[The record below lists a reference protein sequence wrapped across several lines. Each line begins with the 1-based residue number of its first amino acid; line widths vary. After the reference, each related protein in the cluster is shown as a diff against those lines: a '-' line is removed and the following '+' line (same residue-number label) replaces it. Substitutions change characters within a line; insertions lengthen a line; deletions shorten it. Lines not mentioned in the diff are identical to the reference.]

1 MNFTWLLI
9 FAILTFLISTMYF
22 YMFSRKQEK
31 FMQYWGFSWVA
42 YSCSLL
48 CLVLYFSQPSEIFLE
63 VRKIIDMFNL
73 LLLLFGTYSFI
84 HVKTPAYWY
93 RFSLYMVLLAVICI
107 IYRFDLLSF
116 YLPISIYQMII
127 TIFICHNVFRKWNVA
142 KGEKIIAVLVFLT
155 WGFGKALLS
164 IAEIFIT
171 LEYNLYI
178 TELMLSNIVNFC
190 ILTIYVVYSRSENDL
205 VDSLYKTVVENSKDA
220 FFYYKTFPYNAFR
233 YVSPSIT
240 DFTGFSPAHFYD
252 NPQFYLN
259 MVSDDQVQEISE
271 IFNPKDNYNEIHT
284 IELCRKNGEK
294 FWGEF
299 SCTLLRNEND
309 EIIAIEGTLR
319 DVTKLKTTEM
329 EQLEATRGRNMLL
342 SYISHE
348 LRTPITS
355 IAGYLTALTD
365 GTINNQKD
373 RKEAM
378 DIITSRTFTLKK
390 LVDELDQL
398 TKIETH
404 QFSFDFTSYTAAD
417 AAELMLNDN
426 ISDAYSAGF
435 EITANYNHDVLNN
448 YWIIIDADRI
458 NQVFSNL
465 INNAIKYSS
474 DKKKLQ
480 ITFEIDDNEENFVV
494 SVKDSGIGIRDQHL
508 SHIFDRFYRA
518 DIKDNG
524 RNIIEGRGLG
534 LTLCKE
540 ILKAHQ
546 GDIFV
551 ESIYGSGSTF
561 TFIIP
566 IFKEG

>member
-48 CLVLYFSQPSEIFLE
+48 CLVLYFSEPLETFLE
-63 VRKIIDMFNL
+63 IRKVIDMFNL
-73 LLLLFGTYSFI
+73 QLLLFGTYSFM

-93 RFSLYMVLLAVICI
+93 RFSLYMLLLAVICMV
-107 IYRFDLLSF
+107 YRFDLLSF
-116 YLPISIYQMII
+116 YLPISIYQIII
-127 TIFICHNVFRKWNVA
+127 TIFICYNVFKKWNVA

-155 WGFGKALLS
+155 WGFGKSLLS
-164 IAEIFIT
+164 IAEIFIS

-190 ILTIYVVYSRSENDL
+190 ILTIYVVYTRSENDL

-220 FFYYKTFPYNAFR
+220 FFYYKLKPYSAFQ
-233 YVSPSIT
+233 YVSPSIEE
-240 DFTGFSPAHFYD
+240 FTGFTASSFYS
-252 NPQFYLN
+252 NPQFYLH
-259 MVSDDQVQEISE
+259 MVSDDQVEEITD
-271 IFNPKDNYNEIHT
+271 IFNPKEAYSELHT

-299 SCTLLRNEND
+299 SCTVLND
-309 EIIAIEGTLR
+309 EHGEPIALEGTLR
-319 DVTKLKTTEM
+319 DVTKLKTSEM

-355 IAGYLTALTD
+355 IAGYLTALSD
-365 GTINNQKD
+365 GTMSSDKE
-373 RKEAM
+373 KTEAM
-378 DIITSRTFTLKK
+378 DIITSKTLTLKK

-404 QFSFDFTSYTAAD
+404 QFTFNFESYTAAEATD
-417 AAELMLNDN
+417 MMINCCV
-426 ISDAYSAGF
+426 SDAKSADF
-435 EITANYNHDVLNN
+435 DVYINRDINLLSDH
-448 YWIIIDADRI
+448 WIIIDTDRI

-465 INNAIKYSS
+465 VNNSIKYSTNT
-474 DKKKLQ
+474 KKLWLD
-480 ITFEIDDNEENFVV
+480 FEIDDNEENFVV
-494 SVKDSGIGIRDQHL
+494 SVKDSGIGIKDQHI

-518 DIKDNG
+518 DTKDNTLHT
-524 RNIIEGRGLG
+524 IEGRGLG

-540 ILKAHQ
+540 IINAHQ
-546 GDIFV
+546 GEIFA
-551 ESIYGSGSTF
+551 ESTYGTGSTF

>member
-48 CLVLYFSQPSEIFLE
+48 CLVLYFSEPLEIFLE
-63 VRKIIDMFNL
+63 IRKVIDMFNL
-73 LLLLFGTYSFI
+73 LLLLFGTYSFM

-93 RFSLYMVLLAVICI
+93 RFSLYMLLLAVICMV
-107 IYRFDLLSF
+107 YRFDLLSF
-116 YLPISIYQMII
+116 YLPISIYQIII
-127 TIFICHNVFRKWNVA
+127 TIFICYNVFRKWNVA
-142 KGEKIIAVLVFLT
+142 KGERIIAVLVFLT
-155 WGFGKALLS
+155 WGFGKSLLS
-164 IAEIFIT
+164 IAEIFIS

-190 ILTIYVVYSRSENDL
+190 ILTIYVVYTRSENDL

-220 FFYYKTFPYNAFR
+220 FFYYKLQPYNAFQ
-233 YVSPSIT
+233 YVSPSIE
-240 DFTGFSPAHFYD
+240 DFTGFTPSSFYS
-252 NPQFYLN
+252 NPQFYLH
-259 MVSDDQVQEISE
+259 MVSDDQVEEITD
-271 IFNPKDNYNEIHT
+271 IFNPKEAYSELHT
-284 IELCRKNGEK
+284 IELCRKSGEK

-299 SCTLLRNEND
+299 SCTVLND
-309 EIIAIEGTLR
+309 EHGEPIALEGTLR
-319 DVTKLKTTEM
+319 DVTKLKTAEM

-355 IAGYLTALTD
+355 IAGYLTALSD
-365 GTINNQKD
+365 GTMSSDKE
-373 RKEAM
+373 KAEAM
-378 DIITSRTFTLKK
+378 DIITSKTLTLKK

-404 QFSFDFTSYTAAD
+404 QFTFNFESYTAAE
-417 AAELMLNDN
+417 ATAMM
-426 ISDAYSAGF
+426 ISCSVSDARSAGF
-435 EITANYNHDVLNN
+435 DVYIDYDANLLSDH
-448 YWIIIDADRI
+448 WIIIDANRI

-465 INNAIKYSS
+465 VNNSIKYSMNT
-474 DKKKLQ
+474 KKLWLD
-480 ITFEIDDNEENFVV
+480 FEIDDNEENFVV
-494 SVKDSGIGIRDQHL
+494 SVKDSGIGIKDQHI

-518 DIKDNG
+518 DVKDNTLHT
-524 RNIIEGRGLG
+524 IEGRGLG

-540 ILKAHQ
+540 IINAHQ
-546 GDIFV
+546 GEIFA
-551 ESIYGSGSTF
+551 ESTYGTGSTF

>member
-48 CLVLYFSQPSEIFLE
+48 CLVLYFSEPLEIFLE
-63 VRKIIDMFNL
+63 IRKVIDMFNL
-73 LLLLFGTYSFI
+73 LLLLFGTYSFM

-93 RFSLYMVLLAVICI
+93 RFSLYMLLLAVICMV
-107 IYRFDLLSF
+107 YRFDLLSF
-116 YLPISIYQMII
+116 YLPISIYQIII
-127 TIFICHNVFRKWNVA
+127 TIFICYNVFRKWNVA
-142 KGEKIIAVLVFLT
+142 KGERIIAVLVFLT
-155 WGFGKALLS
+155 WGFGKSFLS
-164 IAEIFIT
+164 IAEIFIS

-190 ILTIYVVYSRSENDL
+190 ILTIYVVYTRSENDL

-220 FFYYKTFPYNAFR
+220 FFYYKLQPYNAFQ
-233 YVSPSIT
+233 YVSPSIE
-240 DFTGFSPAHFYD
+240 DFTGFTPSSFYS
-252 NPQFYLN
+252 NPQFYLH
-259 MVSDDQVQEISE
+259 MVSDDQVEEITD
-271 IFNPKDNYNEIHT
+271 IFNPKEAYSELHT
-284 IELCRKNGEK
+284 IELCRKSGEK

-299 SCTLLRNEND
+299 SCTVLND
-309 EIIAIEGTLR
+309 EHGEPIALEGTLR
-319 DVTKLKTTEM
+319 DVTKLKTAEM

-355 IAGYLTALTD
+355 IAGYLTALSD
-365 GTINNQKD
+365 GTMSSDKE
-373 RKEAM
+373 KAEAM
-378 DIITSRTFTLKK
+378 DIITSKTLTLKK

-404 QFSFDFTSYTAAD
+404 QFTFNFESYTAAE
-417 AAELMLNDN
+417 ATAMM
-426 ISDAYSAGF
+426 ISCSVSDARSAGF
-435 EITANYNHDVLNN
+435 DVYIDYDANLLSDH
-448 YWIIIDADRI
+448 WIIIDADRI

-465 INNAIKYSS
+465 VNNSIKYSMNT
-474 DKKKLQ
+474 KKLWLD
-480 ITFEIDDNEENFVV
+480 FEIDDNEENFVV
-494 SVKDSGIGIRDQHL
+494 SVKDSGIGIKDQHI

-518 DIKDNG
+518 DVKDNTLHT
-524 RNIIEGRGLG
+524 IEGRGLG

-540 ILKAHQ
+540 IINAHQ
-546 GDIFV
+546 GEIFA
-551 ESIYGSGSTF
+551 ESTYGTGSTF

>member
-48 CLVLYFSQPSEIFLE
+48 CLVLYFSEPLEIFLE
-63 VRKIIDMFNL
+63 IRKVIDMFNL
-73 LLLLFGTYSFI
+73 LLLLFGTYSFM

-93 RFSLYMVLLAVICI
+93 RFSLYMLLLAVICMV
-107 IYRFDLLSF
+107 YRFDLLSF
-116 YLPISIYQMII
+116 YLPISIYQIII
-127 TIFICHNVFRKWNVA
+127 TIFICYNVFRKWNVA
-142 KGEKIIAVLVFLT
+142 KGERIIAVLVFLT
-155 WGFGKALLS
+155 WGFGKSLLS
-164 IAEIFIT
+164 IAEIFIS

-190 ILTIYVVYSRSENDL
+190 ILTIYVVYTRSENDL

-220 FFYYKTFPYNAFR
+220 FFYYKLQPYNAFQ
-233 YVSPSIT
+233 YVSPSIE
-240 DFTGFSPAHFYD
+240 DFTGFTPSSFYS
-252 NPQFYLN
+252 NPQFYLH
-259 MVSDDQVQEISE
+259 MVSDDQVEEITD
-271 IFNPKDNYNEIHT
+271 IFNPKEAYSELHT
-284 IELCRKNGEK
+284 IELCRKSGEK

-299 SCTLLRNEND
+299 SCTVLND
-309 EIIAIEGTLR
+309 EHGEPIALEGTLR
-319 DVTKLKTTEM
+319 DVTKLKTAEM

-355 IAGYLTALTD
+355 IAGYLTALSD
-365 GTINNQKD
+365 GTMSSDKE
-373 RKEAM
+373 KAEAM
-378 DIITSRTFTLKK
+378 DIITSKTLTLKK

-404 QFSFDFTSYTAAD
+404 QFTFNFESYTAAE
-417 AAELMLNDN
+417 ATAMM
-426 ISDAYSAGF
+426 ISCSVSDARSAGF
-435 EITANYNHDVLNN
+435 DVYIDYDANLLSDH
-448 YWIIIDADRI
+448 WIIIDADRI

-465 INNAIKYSS
+465 VNNSIKYSMNT
-474 DKKKLQ
+474 KKLWLD
-480 ITFEIDDNEENFVV
+480 FEIDDNEENFVV
-494 SVKDSGIGIRDQHL
+494 SVKDSGIGIKDQHI

-518 DIKDNG
+518 DVKDNTLHT
-524 RNIIEGRGLG
+524 IEGRGLG

-540 ILKAHQ
+540 IINAHQ
-546 GDIFV
+546 GEIFA
-551 ESIYGSGSTF
+551 ESTYGTGSTF

>member
-48 CLVLYFSQPSEIFLE
+48 CLVLYFSEPLEIFLE
-63 VRKIIDMFNL
+63 IRKVIDMFNL
-73 LLLLFGTYSFI
+73 LLLLFGTYSFM

-93 RFSLYMVLLAVICI
+93 RFSLYMLLLAVICMV
-107 IYRFDLLSF
+107 YRFDLLSF
-116 YLPISIYQMII
+116 YLPISIYQIII
-127 TIFICHNVFRKWNVA
+127 TIFICYNVFRKWNVA
-142 KGEKIIAVLVFLT
+142 KGERIIAVLVFLT
-155 WGFGKALLS
+155 WGFGKSLLS
-164 IAEIFIT
+164 IAEIFIS

-190 ILTIYVVYSRSENDL
+190 ILTIYVVYTRSENDL

-220 FFYYKTFPYNAFR
+220 FFYYKLQPYNAFQ
-233 YVSPSIT
+233 YVSPSIE
-240 DFTGFSPAHFYD
+240 DFTGFTPSSFYS
-252 NPQFYLN
+252 NPQFYLH
-259 MVSDDQVQEISE
+259 MVSDDQVEEITD
-271 IFNPKDNYNEIHT
+271 IFNPKEAYSELHT
-284 IELCRKNGEK
+284 IELCRKSGEK

-299 SCTLLRNEND
+299 SCTVLND
-309 EIIAIEGTLR
+309 EHGEPIALEGTLR
-319 DVTKLKTTEM
+319 DVTKLKTAEM

-355 IAGYLTALTD
+355 IAGYLTALSD
-365 GTINNQKD
+365 GTMSSDKE
-373 RKEAM
+373 KAEAM
-378 DIITSRTFTLKK
+378 DIITSKTLTLKK

-404 QFSFDFTSYTAAD
+404 QFTFNFESYTAAE
-417 AAELMLNDN
+417 ATAMM
-426 ISDAYSAGF
+426 ISCSVSDARSAGF
-435 EITANYNHDVLNN
+435 DVYIDYDANLLSDH
-448 YWIIIDADRI
+448 WIIIDADRI

-465 INNAIKYSS
+465 VNNSIKYSTNT
-474 DKKKLQ
+474 KKLWLD
-480 ITFEIDDNEENFVV
+480 FEIDDNEENFVV
-494 SVKDSGIGIRDQHL
+494 SVKDSGIGIKDQHI

-518 DIKDNG
+518 DAKDNTLHT
-524 RNIIEGRGLG
+524 IEGRGLG

-540 ILKAHQ
+540 IINAHQ
-546 GDIFV
+546 GEIFA
-551 ESIYGSGSTF
+551 ESTYGTGSTF

>member
-48 CLVLYFSQPSEIFLE
+48 CLVLYFSEPLEIFLE
-63 VRKIIDMFNL
+63 IRKVIDMFNL
-73 LLLLFGTYSFI
+73 LLLLFGTYSFM

-93 RFSLYMVLLAVICI
+93 RFSLYMLLLAVICMV
-107 IYRFDLLSF
+107 YRFDLLSF
-116 YLPISIYQMII
+116 YLPISIYQIII
-127 TIFICHNVFRKWNVA
+127 TIFICYNVFRKWNVA
-142 KGEKIIAVLVFLT
+142 KGERIIAVLVFLT
-155 WGFGKALLS
+155 WGFGKSLLS
-164 IAEIFIT
+164 IAEIFIS

-190 ILTIYVVYSRSENDL
+190 ILTIYVVYTRSENDL

-220 FFYYKTFPYNAFR
+220 FFYYKLQPYNAFQ
-233 YVSPSIT
+233 YVSPSIEE
-240 DFTGFSPAHFYD
+240 FTGFTPSSFYS
-252 NPQFYLN
+252 NPQFYLH
-259 MVSDDQVQEISE
+259 MVSDDQVEEITD
-271 IFNPKDNYNEIHT
+271 IFNPKEAYSELHT
-284 IELCRKNGEK
+284 IELCRKSGEK

-299 SCTLLRNEND
+299 SCTVLND
-309 EIIAIEGTLR
+309 EHGEPIALEGTLR
-319 DVTKLKTTEM
+319 DVTKLKTAEM

-355 IAGYLTALTD
+355 IAGYLTALSD
-365 GTINNQKD
+365 GTMSSDKE
-373 RKEAM
+373 KAEAM
-378 DIITSRTFTLKK
+378 DIITSKTLTLKK

-404 QFSFDFTSYTAAD
+404 QFTFNFESYTAAE
-417 AAELMLNDN
+417 ATAMM
-426 ISDAYSAGF
+426 ISCSVSDARSAGF
-435 EITANYNHDVLNN
+435 DVYIDYDTNLLSDH
-448 YWIIIDADRI
+448 WIIIDADRI

-465 INNAIKYSS
+465 VNNSIKYSMNT
-474 DKKKLQ
+474 KKLWLD
-480 ITFEIDDNEENFVV
+480 FEIDDNEENFVV
-494 SVKDSGIGIRDQHL
+494 SVKDSGIGIKDQHI

-518 DIKDNG
+518 DVKDNTLHT
-524 RNIIEGRGLG
+524 IEGRGLG

-540 ILKAHQ
+540 IINAHQ
-546 GDIFV
+546 GEIFA
-551 ESIYGSGSTF
+551 ESTYGTGSTF

>member
-48 CLVLYFSQPSEIFLE
+48 CLVLYFSEPLEIFLE
-63 VRKIIDMFNL
+63 IRKVIDMFNL
-73 LLLLFGTYSFI
+73 QLLLFGTYSFM

-93 RFSLYMVLLAVICI
+93 RFSLYMLLLAVICMV
-107 IYRFDLLSF
+107 YRFDLLSF
-116 YLPISIYQMII
+116 YLPISIYQIII
-127 TIFICHNVFRKWNVA
+127 TIFICYNVFRKWNVA
-142 KGEKIIAVLVFLT
+142 KGERMIAVLVFLT
-155 WGFGKALLS
+155 WGFGKSLLS
-164 IAEIFIT
+164 IAEIFIS

-190 ILTIYVVYSRSENDL
+190 ILTIYVVYTRSENDL

-220 FFYYKTFPYNAFR
+220 FFYYKLQPYNAFQ
-233 YVSPSIT
+233 YVSPSIEE
-240 DFTGFSPAHFYD
+240 FTGFTPSSFYS
-252 NPQFYLN
+252 NPQFYLH
-259 MVSDDQVQEISE
+259 MVSDDQVEEITD
-271 IFNPKDNYNEIHT
+271 IFNPKEAYSELHT
-284 IELCRKNGEK
+284 IELCRKSGEK

-299 SCTLLRNEND
+299 SCTVLND
-309 EIIAIEGTLR
+309 EHGEPIALEGTLR
-319 DVTKLKTTEM
+319 DVTKLKTAEM

-355 IAGYLTALTD
+355 IAGYLTALSD
-365 GTINNQKD
+365 GTMSSDKE
-373 RKEAM
+373 KAEAM
-378 DIITSRTFTLKK
+378 DIITSKTLTLKK

-404 QFSFDFTSYTAAD
+404 QFTFNFESYTAAE
-417 AAELMLNDN
+417 ATAMM
-426 ISDAYSAGF
+426 ISCSVSDARSAGF
-435 EITANYNHDVLNN
+435 DVYIDYDASLLSDH
-448 YWIIIDADRI
+448 WIIIDADRI

-465 INNAIKYSS
+465 VNNSIKYSMNT
-474 DKKKLQ
+474 KKLWLD
-480 ITFEIDDNEENFVV
+480 FEIDDNEENFVV
-494 SVKDSGIGIRDQHL
+494 SVKDSGIGIKDQHI

-518 DIKDNG
+518 DVKDNTLHT
-524 RNIIEGRGLG
+524 IEGRGLG

-540 ILKAHQ
+540 IINAHQ
-546 GDIFV
+546 GEIFA
-551 ESIYGSGSTF
+551 ESTYGTGSTF

>member
-48 CLVLYFSQPSEIFLE
+48 CLVLYFSEPLEIFLE
-63 VRKIIDMFNL
+63 IRKVIDMFNL
-73 LLLLFGTYSFI
+73 LLLLFGTYSFM

-93 RFSLYMVLLAVICI
+93 RFSLYMLLLAVICMV
-107 IYRFDLLSF
+107 YRFDLLSF
-116 YLPISIYQMII
+116 YLPISIYQIII
-127 TIFICHNVFRKWNVA
+127 TIFICYNVFKKWNVA
-142 KGEKIIAVLVFLT
+142 KGERIIAVLVFLT
-155 WGFGKALLS
+155 WGFGKSLLS
-164 IAEIFIT
+164 IAEIFIS

-190 ILTIYVVYSRSENDL
+190 ILTIYVVYTRSENDL

-220 FFYYKTFPYNAFR
+220 FFYYKLQPYNAFQ
-233 YVSPSIT
+233 YVSPSIE
-240 DFTGFSPAHFYD
+240 DFTGFTPSSFYS
-252 NPQFYLN
+252 NPQFYLH
-259 MVSDDQVQEISE
+259 MVSDDQVEEITD
-271 IFNPKDNYNEIHT
+271 IFNPKEAYSELHT
-284 IELCRKNGEK
+284 MELCRKSGEK

-299 SCTLLRNEND
+299 SCTVLND
-309 EIIAIEGTLR
+309 EHGEPIALEGTLR
-319 DVTKLKTTEM
+319 DVTKLKTAEM

-355 IAGYLTALTD
+355 IAGYLTALSD
-365 GTINNQKD
+365 GTMSSDKE
-373 RKEAM
+373 KAEAM
-378 DIITSRTFTLKK
+378 DIITSKTLTLKK

-404 QFSFDFTSYTAAD
+404 QFTFNFESYTAAE
-417 AAELMLNDN
+417 ATAMM
-426 ISDAYSAGF
+426 ISCSVSDAKSAGF
-435 EITANYNHDVLNN
+435 DVYIDYDANLLSDH
-448 YWIIIDADRI
+448 WIIIDADRI

-465 INNAIKYSS
+465 VNNSIKYSMNT
-474 DKKKLQ
+474 KKLWLD
-480 ITFEIDDNEENFVV
+480 FEIDDNEENFVV
-494 SVKDSGIGIRDQHL
+494 SVKDSGIGIKDQHI

-518 DIKDNG
+518 DVKDNTLHT
-524 RNIIEGRGLG
+524 IEGRGLG

-540 ILKAHQ
+540 IINAHQ
-546 GDIFV
+546 GEIFA
-551 ESIYGSGSTF
+551 ESTYGTGSTF

>member
-48 CLVLYFSQPSEIFLE
+48 CLVLYFSEPLEIFLE
-63 VRKIIDMFNL
+63 IRKVIDMFNL
-73 LLLLFGTYSFI
+73 LLLLFGTYSFM

-93 RFSLYMVLLAVICI
+93 RFSLYMLLLAVICMV
-107 IYRFDLLSF
+107 YRFDLLSF
-116 YLPISIYQMII
+116 YLPISIYQIII
-127 TIFICHNVFRKWNVA
+127 TIFICYNVFRKWNVA
-142 KGEKIIAVLVFLT
+142 KGERIIAVLVFLT
-155 WGFGKALLS
+155 WGFGKSLLS
-164 IAEIFIT
+164 IAEIFIS

-190 ILTIYVVYSRSENDL
+190 ILTIYVVYTRSENDL

-220 FFYYKTFPYNAFR
+220 FFYYKLQPYNAFQ
-233 YVSPSIT
+233 YVSPSIE
-240 DFTGFSPAHFYD
+240 DFTGFTPSSFYS
-252 NPQFYLN
+252 NPQFYLH
-259 MVSDDQVQEISE
+259 MVSDDQVEEITD
-271 IFNPKDNYNEIHT
+271 IFNPKEAYSELHT
-284 IELCRKNGEK
+284 IELCRKSGEK

-299 SCTLLRNEND
+299 SCTVLND
-309 EIIAIEGTLR
+309 EHGEPIALEGTLR
-319 DVTKLKTTEM
+319 DVTKLKTAEM

-355 IAGYLTALTD
+355 IAGYLTALSD
-365 GTINNQKD
+365 GTMSSDKE
-373 RKEAM
+373 KAEAM
-378 DIITSRTFTLKK
+378 DIITSKTLTLKK

-404 QFSFDFTSYTAAD
+404 QFTFNFESYTAAE
-417 AAELMLNDN
+417 ATAMM
-426 ISDAYSAGF
+426 ISCSVSDARSAGF
-435 EITANYNHDVLNN
+435 DVYIDYDTNLLSDH
-448 YWIIIDADRI
+448 WIIIDADRI

-465 INNAIKYSS
+465 VNNSIKYSMNT
-474 DKKKLQ
+474 KKLWLD
-480 ITFEIDDNEENFVV
+480 FEIDDNEENFVV
-494 SVKDSGIGIRDQHL
+494 SVKDSGIGIKDQHI

-518 DIKDNG
+518 DVKDNTLHT
-524 RNIIEGRGLG
+524 IEGRGLG

-540 ILKAHQ
+540 IINAHQ
-546 GDIFV
+546 GEIFA
-551 ESIYGSGSTF
+551 ESTYGTGSTF

>member
-48 CLVLYFSQPSEIFLE
+48 CLVLYFSEPLEIFLE
-63 VRKIIDMFNL
+63 IRKVIDMFNL
-73 LLLLFGTYSFI
+73 LLLLFGTYSFM

-93 RFSLYMVLLAVICI
+93 RFSLYMLLLAVICMV
-107 IYRFDLLSF
+107 YRFDLLSF
-116 YLPISIYQMII
+116 YLPISIYQIII
-127 TIFICHNVFRKWNVA
+127 TIFICYNVFRKWNVA
-142 KGEKIIAVLVFLT
+142 KGERIIAVLVFLT
-155 WGFGKALLS
+155 WGFGKSLLS
-164 IAEIFIT
+164 IAEIFIS

-190 ILTIYVVYSRSENDL
+190 ILTIYVVYTRSENDL

-220 FFYYKTFPYNAFR
+220 FFYYKLQPYNAFQ
-233 YVSPSIT
+233 YVSPSIE
-240 DFTGFSPAHFYD
+240 DFTGFTPSSFYS
-252 NPQFYLN
+252 NPQFYLH
-259 MVSDDQVQEISE
+259 MVSDDQVEEITD
-271 IFNPKDNYNEIHT
+271 IFNPKEAYSELHT
-284 IELCRKNGEK
+284 IELCRKSGEK

-299 SCTLLRNEND
+299 SCTVLND
-309 EIIAIEGTLR
+309 EHGEPIALEGTLR
-319 DVTKLKTTEM
+319 DVTKLKTAEM

-355 IAGYLTALTD
+355 IAGYLTALSD
-365 GTINNQKD
+365 GTMSSDKE
-373 RKEAM
+373 KAEAM
-378 DIITSRTFTLKK
+378 DIITSKTLTLKK

-404 QFSFDFTSYTAAD
+404 QFTFNFESYTAVEAT
-417 AAELMLNDN
+417 AMM
-426 ISDAYSAGF
+426 ISCSVSDARSAGF
-435 EITANYNHDVLNN
+435 DVYIDYDANLLSDH
-448 YWIIIDADRI
+448 WIIIDADRI

-465 INNAIKYSS
+465 VNNSIKYSMNT
-474 DKKKLQ
+474 KKLWLD
-480 ITFEIDDNEENFVV
+480 FEIDDNEENFVV
-494 SVKDSGIGIRDQHL
+494 SVKDSGIGIKDQHI

-518 DIKDNG
+518 DVKDNTLHT
-524 RNIIEGRGLG
+524 IEGRGLG

-540 ILKAHQ
+540 IINAHQ
-546 GDIFV
+546 GEIFA
-551 ESIYGSGSTF
+551 ESTYGTGSTF

>member
-48 CLVLYFSQPSEIFLE
+48 CLVLYFSEPLEIFLE
-63 VRKIIDMFNL
+63 IRKVIDMFNL
-73 LLLLFGTYSFI
+73 LLLLFGTYSFM

-93 RFSLYMVLLAVICI
+93 RFSLYMLLLAVICMV
-107 IYRFDLLSF
+107 YRFDLLSF
-116 YLPISIYQMII
+116 YLPISIYQIII
-127 TIFICHNVFRKWNVA
+127 TIFICYNVFRKWNVA
-142 KGEKIIAVLVFLT
+142 KGERIIAVLVFLT
-155 WGFGKALLS
+155 WGFGKSLLS
-164 IAEIFIT
+164 IAEIFIS

-190 ILTIYVVYSRSENDL
+190 ILTIYVVYTRSENDL

-220 FFYYKTFPYNAFR
+220 FFYYKLQPYNAFQ
-233 YVSPSIT
+233 YVSPSIE
-240 DFTGFSPAHFYD
+240 DFTGFTPSSFYS
-252 NPQFYLN
+252 NPQFYLH
-259 MVSDDQVQEISE
+259 MVSDDQVEEITD
-271 IFNPKDNYNEIHT
+271 IFNPKEAYSELHT
-284 IELCRKNGEK
+284 IELCRKSGEK

-299 SCTLLRNEND
+299 SCTVLND
-309 EIIAIEGTLR
+309 EHGEPIALEGTLR
-319 DVTKLKTTEM
+319 DVTKLKTAEM

-355 IAGYLTALTD
+355 IAGYLTALSD
-365 GTINNQKD
+365 GTMSSDKE
-373 RKEAM
+373 KAEAM
-378 DIITSRTFTLKK
+378 DIITSKTLTLKK

-404 QFSFDFTSYTAAD
+404 QFTFNFESYTAAE
-417 AAELMLNDN
+417 ATAMM
-426 ISDAYSAGF
+426 ISCSVSDARSAGF
-435 EITANYNHDVLNN
+435 DVYIDYDANLLSDH
-448 YWIIIDADRI
+448 WIIIDADRI

-465 INNAIKYSS
+465 VNNSIKYSMNT
-474 DKKKLQ
+474 KKLWLD
-480 ITFEIDDNEENFVV
+480 FEIDDNEENFMV
-494 SVKDSGIGIRDQHL
+494 SVKDSGIGIKDQHI

-518 DIKDNG
+518 DVKDNTLHT
-524 RNIIEGRGLG
+524 IEGRGLG

-540 ILKAHQ
+540 IINAHQ
-546 GDIFV
+546 GEIFA
-551 ESIYGSGSTF
+551 ESTYGTGSTF